1 MPVKTQ
7 IYNNENNI
15 TQYTISNR
23 KESLIVKIIDFGATI
38 THILVNDKNGKQ
50 RDVVL
55 GFDDFDGYLG
65 KKEKNPY
72 FGAAIGRCA
81 NRIASGKF
89 LLNGQSYD
97 LPINNS
103 PNSLHGGIKGFDKQ
117 KWDLKG
123 KTDNSITFELISKDG
138 DQHFPGTIRVEL
150 SYTVTDSN
158 ELQLDYL
165 AELLKD
171 QSLKTIINLT
181 NHSYFNLNGCTNE
194 EEIQVLN
201 HMVSMTPTHYLE
213 VNDALIPTGRVL
225 STKTD
230 SPQLDFAT
238 NDNNNHTIGERI
250 ASVKPNGYDYCY
262 VIDSDERNYNI
273 KGGDRLREVV
283 VVKSPITGIT
293 LTLST
298 TEPAFQF
305 YTGNNLTDALKTKAN
320 QSSKPLSLAK
330 NAGFCLEAQRFPNA
344 INNEKW
350 QKQVIL
356 SPNEKYIQQTVYK
369 FSV

>member
-1 MPVKTQ
+1 MPVQTQ

-15 TQYTISNR
+15 TQYTISNS

-38 THILVNDKNGKQ
+38 THILVYDKNGKQ

-65 KKEKNPY
+65 KKGTNPY

-89 LLNGQSYD
+89 CLNGQSYQ
-97 LPINNS
+97 LPINNG

-123 KTDNSITFELISKDG
+123 KTDNSITLQLISKDG
-138 DQHFPGTIRVEL
+138 DQNFPGTIRVEL

-158 ELQLDYL
+158 ELRLDYL

-201 HMVSMTPTHYLE
+201 HTVSMTPTHYLE
-213 VNDALIPTGRVL
+213 IDGSLIPTGRML

-230 SPQLDFAT
+230 SPLMDFAT

-250 ASVKPNGYDYCY
+250 GSIKPNGYDNCY

-273 KGGDRLREVV
+273 KGGDRLREVA

-298 TEPAFQF
+298 SEPAFQF
-305 YTGNNLTDALKTKAN
+305 YTGNYLTDALKTKAN

-330 NAGFCLEAQRFPNA
+330 HAGFCLEAQRFPNA

-356 SPNEKYIQQTVYK
+356 SPNQKYTQKTVYK